1 MAEGLLY
8 ISRGKRTPVIDKSS
22 WNEGDDI
29 RSYLP
34 GKEEGERAVDIWIP
48 DLIYKS
54 TEWVFHRFDS
64 NCRKMQSDTWDLPAD
79 RLGLTPEALNGA
91 PAAPAPQG

>member
-54 TEWVFHRFDS
+54 MEWVFHRFDS
-64 NCRKMQSDTWDLPAD
+64 NCRKMQSDTWIYL
-79 RLGLTPEALNGA
+79 LTDSD
-91 PAAPAPQG
+91 

>member
-1 MAEGLLY
+1 MFNVTCIVPMAEGLLY

-34 GKEEGERAVDIWIP
+34 GKEEGKGRWIYGSR
-48 DLIYKS
+48 I
-54 TEWVFHRFDS
+54 
-64 NCRKMQSDTWDLPAD
+64 
-79 RLGLTPEALNGA
+79 
-91 PAAPAPQG
+91 